1 MRAKT
6 SGGPNSLTGTRLQYF
21 GGSTNHWGGWCR
33 PLDGIDFQKRD
44 FVALSGWPLR
54 RSELDEPYQRAQ
66 EICELGPEPFDPPPA
81 EIVGKHLQL
90 PDVELKTFRLSPPTR
105 FGQRYREAI
114 HRSRNV
120 TCFLHSTVVEIQKP
134 GARVEYLRVRRG
146 SKQFSVRARAFV
158 LALGGIDNARLLLAS
173 TGHDPRG
180 IGNGEDFVGRCFADH
195 LGRTVGI
202 VLGPA
207 SQPYR
212 WTSIGGRRYLP
223 HISFPDEGSPA
234 RILRLAAE
242 GSFRRLGTTHPPL
255 SPVAWSS
262 FMTGAHPPRHGI
274 FDFLHRDARTY
285 LPFLSSSEVE
295 PVKRS
300 ITIGKFEMPLGRP
313 KIRMLRR
320 AKTFWQILGEHG
332 VFSNVLR
339 VPVTFPAEPFHGAC
353 LSGMSVPDL
362 RGTQGSFTYFT
373 DGGNE
378 GEHTGGLRVPLTWE
392 GNTARA
398 SIPGPEHPLRKDRA
412 LLELPLEITRN
423 GSGEALVRAGSERFS
438 LRPGE
443 YSEWIPLTFDGGPA
457 MKVKGIVRFRLADQ
471 DGRLGLYMT
480 PINVDPENPAVPIS
494 HPKAYGPYL
503 AKMNGPFCTLGLA
516 EDTWALNERVIDED
530 GFLDQA
536 YLIHEEREKQLF
548 DALENT
554 RQGLVVCVFD
564 ATDRVQHMF
573 YRYTDP
579 DPRAARPGDRDRFA
593 KVIDDLYVHMDSMLT
608 RIRAELDDETVLI
621 VLSDHG
627 FASFRRGV
635 NLNVWFLEQGY
646 LVLQEG
652 ATGERDYLRD
662 VDWSKTRAY
671 AIGLAGIYLNVMG
684 RERAG
689 IVGRGEEAEALKREI
704 AGKLAKLMDPESGH
718 PLVSD
723 AVDLGERYCGPYL
736 ESSPDLMIGWYDG
749 YRTSWD
755 AAVGKVAGDL
765 VQNNT
770 KSWSGDHCLDPAL
783 VPGILFT
790 NRSVT
795 REEELSIVDIA
806 PTVLDLYGIEAPAFM
821 EGKPLG
827 LRRTTA

>member
-1 MRAKT
+1 MTTPSRHPAPISESRSGSLRGMAIPALLAAPILVFALLAPTPAEAYIGPGAGFAFIGSFFVLLWALVLAVFTILFWPFRLGWRALRRK
-6 SGGPNSLTGTRLQYF
+6 SLPKDAPKRVVIIG
-21 GGSTNHWGGWCR
+21 
-33 PLDGIDFQKRD
+33 LDGMDPKLTER
-44 FVALSGWPLR
+44 LM
-54 RSELDEPYQRAQ
+54 SEGRL
-66 EICELGPEPFDPPPA
+66 PE
-81 EIVGKHLQL
+81 
-90 PDVELKTFRLSPPTR
+90 
-105 FGQRYREAI
+105 
-114 HRSRNV
+114 
-120 TCFLHSTVVEIQKP
+120 
-134 GARVEYLRVRRG
+134 
-146 SKQFSVRARAFV
+146 FS
-158 LALGGIDNARLLLAS
+158 
-173 TGHDPRG
+173 
-180 IGNGEDFVGRCFADH
+180 
-195 LGRTVGI
+195 
-202 VLGPA
+202 
-207 SQPYR
+207 
-212 WTSIGGRRYLP
+212 
-223 HISFPDEGSPA
+223 
-234 RILRLAAE
+234 RLAAE

-378 GEHTGGLRVPLTWE
+378 GEYTGGLRVPLTWE

-443 YSEWIPLTFDGGPA
+443 YSEWIPLTFNGGPA
-457 MKVKGIVRFRLADQ
+457 MKVNGIVRFRLADQ

-530 GFLDQA
+530 AFLDQA

-554 RQGLVVCVFD
+554 RQGLVICVFD

-573 YRYTDP
+573 YRYIDP

-635 NLNVWFLEQGY
+635 NLNAWFLEQGY

-671 AIGLAGIYLNVMG
+671 AIGLAGIYLNVRG
-684 RERAG
+684 RERKG
-689 IVGRGEEAEALKREI
+689 IVGRGKEAKALKREI
-704 AGKLAKLMDPESGH
+704 AGKLATLMDPESGH

-736 ESSPDLMIGWYDG
+736 ESSPDLIIGWYDG

-806 PTVLDLYGIEAPAFM
+806 PTVLALYGIEAPAFM